1 MKLFKW
7 IYDILFTTRLI
18 RSNIIVCDIDKTIG
32 YIKPSSFEDDGDL
45 EKWKRDNTLWN
56 NLFQFV
62 KLPTLS
68 GIQEMYAN
76 GDLIVLMTSRER
88 TWWLPFVL
96 WWHGIKYDLLLER
109 HEGST
114 LDSPTLKKFMLWHLM
129 DKFVGISFK
138 RYVFID
144 DLKSNRDSIE
154 ANFPEFEVIDANEIN
169 RGWDL

>member
-1 MKLFKW
+1 
-7 IYDILFTTRLI
+7 
-18 RSNIIVCDIDKTIG
+18 
-32 YIKPSSFEDDGDL
+32 
-45 EKWKRDNTLWN
+45 
-56 NLFQFV
+56 
-62 KLPTLS
+62 
-68 GIQEMYAN
+68 MYSN

-109 HEGST
+109 HQGST